1 MRPKRQYSD
10 DCGSLSEAAA
20 IEVRRAKAALAL
32 AEIPDGH
39 RWDAP
44 PKAEFAQTRRG
55 REVGSNPRSPIRM
68 TELFRDCQILDLEL
82 RNISVAALHARAVP
96 A

>member
-10 DCGSLSEAAA
+10 DFGSFSEATA
-20 IEVRRAKAALAL
+20 IEVPRAKAALAS

-44 PKAEFAQTRRG
+44 PKARFAPDSPLEG
-55 REVGSNPRSPIRM
+55 GGFEPSAPR
-68 TELFRDCQILDLEL
+68 
-82 RNISVAALHARAVP
+82 
-96 A
+96 